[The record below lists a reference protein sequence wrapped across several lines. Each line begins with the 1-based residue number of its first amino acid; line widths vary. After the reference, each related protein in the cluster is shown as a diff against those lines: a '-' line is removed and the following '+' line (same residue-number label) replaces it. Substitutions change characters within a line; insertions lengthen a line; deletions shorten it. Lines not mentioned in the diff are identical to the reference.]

1 MSIRPLLTG
10 TIMIRRQTSKD
21 KHQQPVFSELGPF
34 PCRADETQRMIR
46 TSDGQEAMSDAL
58 VFTVDEVRLTDQ
70 IKWHGRT
77 RWSAI
82 LNIAIIRKRSGSVSH
97 YEVWTA

>member
-1 MSIRPLLTG
+1 MGIRPLLTG
-10 TIMIRRQTSKD
+10 SMMVRRQTGKD
-21 KHQQPVFSELGPF
+21 KYQQPIFSELGPY

-46 TSDGQEAMSDAL
+46 TSDGQEAMSDAQ
-58 VFTVDEVRLTDQ
+58 VFTETEVRLTDQ
-70 IKWHGRT
+70 IKWGNRS

-82 LNIAIIRKRSGSVSH
+82 LNIAIVRKRSGSVSH